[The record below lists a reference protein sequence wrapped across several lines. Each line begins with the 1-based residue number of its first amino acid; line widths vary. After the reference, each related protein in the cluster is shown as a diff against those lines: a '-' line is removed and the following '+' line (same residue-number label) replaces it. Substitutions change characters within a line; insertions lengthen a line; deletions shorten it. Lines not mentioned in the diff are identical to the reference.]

1 MIAQYIEIDHN
12 PYVLE
17 LVYPL
22 GGALFNGK
30 HTHHRLIQ
38 RLMQYDQELY
48 TDTLTGAY
56 NRRYL
61 EERIKEDCPAG
72 GVAVIDIDDFK
83 LYNDIYGHDVGDIV
97 LKWIVQTIKSSI
109 RKNDYLIRYGG
120 DEFILIMPYIAEQD
134 LEYKLDAI
142 KKKVRAIQFKEHEHL
157 HVSIS
162 VGGVIYNGK
171 HLEESL
177 RQADKLMY
185 QAKLHKDA
193 DLDTDVSLEQKED
206 TLRQYSD
213 RKDIRPLIVIADD
226 SKANRTELKAHLGET
241 YRILE
246 AKNGKDVLQLLQ
258 KYSTTIALIL
268 LDLVMPKMDG
278 EVLAYMKDHR
288 WYKNILVMMIL
299 DGNTLRK
306 YDELII

>member
-12 PYVLE
+12 TYVLE

-22 GGALFNGK
+22 GGALFNDK
-30 HTHHRLIQ
+30 NTHHRLMQ

-48 TDTLTGAY
+48 TDTLIGAY

-97 LKWIVQTIKSSI
+97 LKWIVKTIKSSI

-142 KKKVRAIQFKEHEHL
+142 KKKVRAI
-157 HVSIS
+157 
-162 VGGVIYNGK
+162 
-171 HLEESL
+171 
-177 RQADKLMY
+177 
-185 QAKLHKDA
+185 
-193 DLDTDVSLEQKED
+193 
-206 TLRQYSD
+206 
-213 RKDIRPLIVIADD
+213 
-226 SKANRTELKAHLGET
+226 
-241 YRILE
+241 
-246 AKNGKDVLQLLQ
+246 
-258 KYSTTIALIL
+258 
-268 LDLVMPKMDG
+268 
-278 EVLAYMKDHR
+278 
-288 WYKNILVMMIL
+288 
-299 DGNTLRK
+299 
-306 YDELII
+306 